1 MAELR
6 VRCSPASLASA
17 AGLDPAVVLAT
28 VRGFVRTHHAE
39 PVPDPHEGP
48 AEEEVVITA
57 IARSRGQDLRLTFT
71 YWQNRWPRSR
81 YDKSQ
86 QADGS
91 LRLSGDARDVR
102 TGELGPL
109 ELCTLG

>member
-28 VRGFVRTHHAE
+28 VRAFVRTHQPE
-39 PVPDPHEGP
+39 PPPDPHAGP
-48 AEEEVVITA
+48 AQEEVVITA
-57 IARSRGQDLRLTFT
+57 IARSRGHDLRVMFT
-71 YWQNRWPRSR
+71 YWQNRWPRSG
-81 YDKSQ
+81 DDTSL

-91 LRLSGDARDVR
+91 LRLSGDARDIR
-102 TGELGPL
+102 DGELGPL
-109 ELCTLG
+109 ESSPLG